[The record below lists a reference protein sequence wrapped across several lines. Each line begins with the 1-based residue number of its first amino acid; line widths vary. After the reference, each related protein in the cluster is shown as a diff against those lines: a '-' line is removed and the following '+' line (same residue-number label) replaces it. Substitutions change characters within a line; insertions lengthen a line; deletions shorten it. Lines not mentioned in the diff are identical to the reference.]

1 MKIRSVAV
9 SRLFGRFDHFVDIR
23 PGGLTFIHSPNGYGK
38 SIFMRMIYLILR
50 GDTEELKSI
59 PFSRF
64 DMSFVDDTNLIIE
77 NDSGGLRIH
86 MQRNR
91 ITSELTPDELKSL
104 GDVTYIQSERLVVK
118 KMDGRLVPALETYA
132 AELSERLKDAKD
144 NTNLTKVEGNS
155 MNGDELVFFS
165 KDLKAKLDFI
175 KDAGFEAEIPAG
187 MKFPPHRHDVNT
199 SFDDYLDL
207 VHSLSDFVKRNYFL
221 AESIVVFKDIINNL
235 LIGKNLNINEKGT
248 IGIQLDDGTSIPLNR
263 LSSGEKQI
271 FVMIYRL
278 LFHAAPGSI
287 VLIDEP
293 EISLHVSWQQTLG
306 STLLDLA
313 RLRDLQIIVT
323 THSPQIIHDKWD
335 LTNELRA
342 DRA

>member
-1 MKIRSVAV
+1 MKVRSVAV
-9 SRLFGRFDHFVDIR
+9 SRLFGMFDHFVDIR
-23 PGGLTFIHSPNGYGK
+23 PEGLTLIHSPNGYGK
-38 SIFMRMIYLILR
+38 SMFIRMIFLVLR
-50 GDTEELKSI
+50 GDVDELKRT

-64 DMSFVDDTNLIIE
+64 DMSFTDDTNLIIE
-77 NDSGGLRIH
+77 NAAGELRIQ

-91 ITSELTPDELKSL
+91 ITSEMTPEDLKML
-104 GDVTYIQSERLVVK
+104 CEVTYMSSERLVIK
-118 KMDGRLVPALETYA
+118 KLDGRLVPALEAYA
-132 AELSERLKDAKD
+132 AELSDRINDAKE
-144 NTNLTKVEGNS
+144 NISLAKIKGNY

-175 KDAGFEAEIPAG
+175 KEAGFEAEIPAG

-199 SFDDYLDL
+199 DHDDYLNL

-221 AESIVVFKDIINNL
+221 AESIVVFKDIINDL
-235 LIGKNLNINEKGT
+235 LIGKKVSINDKGT
-248 IGIQLDDGTSIPLNR
+248 IGIRLNDGTSLPLNR

-271 FVMIYRL
+271 FVIIYRI
-278 LFHAAPGSI
+278 LFHTAPGSI

-293 EISLHVSWQQTLG
+293 EISLHVSWQQTLS
-306 STLLDLA
+306 STFLDIA
-313 RLRDLQIIVT
+313 RLRDLQIIVA